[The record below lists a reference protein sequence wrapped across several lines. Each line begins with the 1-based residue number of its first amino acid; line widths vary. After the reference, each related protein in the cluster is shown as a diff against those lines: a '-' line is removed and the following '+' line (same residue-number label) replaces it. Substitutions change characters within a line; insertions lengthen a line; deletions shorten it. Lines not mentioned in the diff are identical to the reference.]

1 MIDIN
6 KYCKYLYNSLYI
18 PIYLYDN
25 KELIACYPNQEN
37 ETFPPTLYLT
47 RLLESEKKVSY
58 VITTFYSYYGC
69 IQIENSKSCIIIG
82 PINDFPYSNE
92 TLQIMG
98 KEFSVNTSN
107 EEAFAEFFYKIPQ
120 QSLDMFINT
129 LLVINY
135 TLNHSE
141 LTRRDVDDFIGPQID
156 QSINRTYSE
165 NSFIEKE
172 EGILNTNH
180 DDELEWARYIE
191 TGNIVKLNKFIRGDF
206 RGNGKMP
213 VIAHDNLRQWKNI
226 FIVSVTLASRAAIRG
241 GLSSSIARQLSD
253 IYIQQVERLTNIEDV
268 KSLSTQAIMDYTN
281 RVANLIVPLS
291 ADNVL
296 RQVIQ
301 FVRDNT
307 NKHITVSD
315 VAEHVGF
322 TRSYLSR
329 KVKKELGIEL
339 SAFIRRSK
347 LEEAKDLLTFSN
359 KTISEISNYLY
370 FSSQSHFQ
378 TAFKEEYGITPNAF
392 RKSIN

>member
-37 ETFPPTLYLT
+37 ETFPPPLYLN
-47 RLLESEKKVSY
+47 RLLESERKVSY

-107 EEAFAEFFYKIPQ
+107 AEAFAEFFYKIPQ
-120 QSLDMFINT
+120 QSLDTFINT

-135 TLNHSE
+135 TLNNSE
-141 LTRRDVDDFIGPQID
+141 LTRRDVDDFMGPLID
-156 QSINRTYSE
+156 NSINRTYSE

-180 DDELEWARYIE
+180 DDEREWARYIE

-213 VIAHDNLRQWKNI
+213 VIANDNLRQWKNI

-253 IYIQQVERLTNIEDV
+253 IYIQQVERLSDIEDV

-291 ADNVL
+291 ADNVIH
-296 RQVIQ
+296 QVIQ

-392 RKSIN
+392 RKSLN